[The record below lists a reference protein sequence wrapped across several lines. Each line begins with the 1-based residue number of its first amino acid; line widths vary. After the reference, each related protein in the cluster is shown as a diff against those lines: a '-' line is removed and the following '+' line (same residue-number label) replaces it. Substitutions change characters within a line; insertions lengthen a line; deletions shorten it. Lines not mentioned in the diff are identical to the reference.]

1 MNDDFDTNTQVVVA
15 SVFAVIL
22 TIFIVALLFGHYIFP
37 KFSNIKRH
45 EARKKNVNHQKN
57 RQKQQHAS
65 DDAPTN
71 GKVEEM
77 PPAEFWELDKDI
89 KKVMRIIGVSE
100 PVDSLQIINDVLND
114 KPNDAALKIAKK
126 LSISSPRII
135 IDKMSSSKTTDQ
147 GRAVVAEVS
156 VSEKNEAIF
165 GTQDFNYQT
174 IYIKTY
180 LGYDAY
186 PDKFIYV
193 IAHELCH
200 KILHSLDRGR
210 KHSEQ
215 DERET
220 DIAVVVSGFGNSYVS
235 AKSVDRGLGY
245 LNMSEAK
252 YLKEKVDEVL
262 NEIREKK
269 DEVYNEYR
277 TFRHANDE
285 KIVFL
290 NSLYK
295 AKKLRD
301 KNEWSIDYAS
311 AGEDYNRLLICTK
324 LISVDDLKSYWK
336 IFEYFKNLN
345 KTERYSL
352 QTLEAEKKVK
362 RFESII
368 DNLKLPDFECL
379 TLLKKY
385 S

>member
-1 MNDDFDTNTQVVVA
+1 MNDNFDTNTQVVIA
-15 SVFAVIL
+15 LVFAVIL
-22 TIFIVALLFGHYIFP
+22 AILIVALLFGYYIIP
-37 KFSNIKRH
+37 SFSNTKRH

-57 RQKQQHAS
+57 RQKQQHTS
-65 DDAPTN
+65 DDTSTN

-100 PVDSLQIINDVLND
+100 PVDSLQVINDVLND
-114 KPNDAALKIAKK
+114 KPNDAVLKIAKK

-156 VSEKNEAIF
+156 VSQKNEAIF

-174 IYIKTY
+174 IHIKTY
-180 LGYDAY
+180 PGYDAY

-200 KILHSLDRGR
+200 KILHSLDRDR

-220 DIAVVVSGFGNSYVS
+220 DIAVVVSGFGNSYIS
-235 AKSVDRGLGY
+235 AKSVDCGLGY
-245 LNMSEAK
+245 LNTSEAK
-252 YLKEKVDEVL
+252 YLKETTDDVL
-262 NEIREKK
+262 NEIKEKMN
-269 DEVYNEYR
+269 EAYNEYR

-285 KIVFL
+285 KVVFL

-295 AKKLRD
+295 AKGLRNN
-301 KNEWSIDYAS
+301 NEWSIDYS
-311 AGEDYNRLLICTK
+311 SVGEDYGKLLLCTK

-336 IFEYFKNLN
+336 VYEFFKNLN

-352 QTLEAEKKVK
+352 QMLEVEKKVK
-362 RFESII
+362 RFETIV

>member
-1 MNDDFDTNTQVVVA
+1 MNDDFDINTQVVIA
-15 SVFAVIL
+15 LVFAVIL
-22 TIFIVALLFGHYIFP
+22 TIFIIALLFGYYILP
-37 KFSNIKRH
+37 NLSNIKRH
-45 EARKKNVNHQKN
+45 EARKKHVNHQKN
-57 RQKQQHAS
+57 RQKKQHNS
-65 DDAPTN
+65 DDASTN

-77 PPAEFWELDKDI
+77 PRAEFLELDKDI

-114 KPNDAALKIAKK
+114 KPNDAVLKIAKK

-135 IDKMSSSKTTDQ
+135 IDKMPSSKTTDQ

-156 VSEKNEAIF
+156 VSDKNEAIF
-165 GTQDFNYQT
+165 GTKDFNYQT

-180 LGYDAY
+180 PGYDAY

-235 AKSVDRGLGY
+235 AKCVDCVLGY

-252 YLKEKVDEVL
+252 YLKETTDDVL
-262 NEIREKK
+262 NEIKEKMN
-269 DEVYNEYR
+269 EAYNEYR

-295 AKKLRD
+295 AKGLRNNND
-301 KNEWSIDYAS
+301 WSIDYS
-311 AGEDYNRLLICTK
+311 SVGEDYSKLLICTK

-336 IFEYFKNLN
+336 VYEFFKNLN

-352 QTLEAEKKVK
+352 QMLEAEKKVK
-362 RFESII
+362 RFESIV